1 MSDEIPMLSGDEALA
16 ADFALGV
23 LDREAMRDAELRML
37 RDPAFRALVEDW
49 QADLA
54 PLADEIAPLAPSPQ
68 VWQRIAAEI
77 DPAPAKAAIAAAPAP
92 SWWSNLAVWRALT
105 FGSASAAALALGLLV
120 ARPDPGA
127 APGTAAS
134 PLLVATLASS
144 DGVALITAAY
154 DPGRGAVILS
164 PAGTGGDAQ
173 HSPEL
178 WVIDGDAPPR
188 SLGVIDL
195 ANPQAH
201 VIPAERLR
209 GLKPGVILAVSIE
222 PLGGSKTGLPT
233 GPVVATGKLAQI

>member
-37 RDPAFRALVEDW
+37 RDPAFRALVEGW

-54 PLADEIAPLAPSPQ
+54 PLADEIAPLAPSAQ
-68 VWQRIAAEI
+68 VWDRIAAEI
-77 DPAPAKAAIAAAPAP
+77 DPAPAKAAAADAGSA
-92 SWWSNLAVWRALT
+92 SWWSSLAVWRTLT
-105 FGSASAAALALGLLV
+105 FGSASAAALAIGLLV
-120 ARPDPGA
+120 ARP
-127 APGTAAS
+127 APA

-144 DGVALITAAY
+144 DGAALITAAY

-164 PAGTGGDAQ
+164 PAGSGGDAQ

-188 SLGVIDL
+188 SLGIIDL

-201 VIPAERLR
+201 AIPAERLR
-209 GLKPGVILAVSIE
+209 GLKPGAILAVSIE

>member
-1 MSDEIPMLSGDEALA
+1 MSDELPMLSGDDALA

-23 LDREAMRDAELRML
+23 LDREAMRDAELRLL
-37 RDPAFRALVEDW
+37 RDPAFRALVEGW

-54 PLADEIAPLAPSPQ
+54 PLADEIAPLAPSVQ
-68 VWQRIAAEI
+68 VWERIAAEI
-77 DPAPAKAAIAAAPAP
+77 DPAPAKAAAAVAGSA
-92 SWWSNLAVWRALT
+92 SWWSSLAVWRTLT
-105 FGSASAAALALGLLV
+105 FGSASAAALAIGVLV
-120 ARPDPGA
+120 ARP
-127 APGTAAS
+127 APAPA

-144 DGVALITAAY
+144 DGAALITAAY

-164 PAGTGGDAQ
+164 PAGSGGDAQ

-188 SLGVIDL
+188 SLGIIDL

-201 VIPAERLR
+201 AIPADRLR
-209 GLKPGVILAVSIE
+209 GLKPGAILAVSIE